1 MTPANESQI
10 LRWLGSFVQTPTPP
24 DASSEAAMS
33 SYCELRVEQTSP
45 IQASQDGNFKDFV
58 SKDNL
63 SIGVINIKAI
73 AQ

>member
-1 MTPANESQI
+1 MTPANESWI
-10 LRWLGSFVQTPTPP
+10 LRWLGSFVRTPTPL
-24 DASSEAAMS
+24 DALEAAMS